1 MSTIHDPDD
10 EYYDPKIYREYIRLY
25 DLSLQ
30 IHPIISEVQRAV
42 EYLLENNAE
51 NLESALH
58 WGEKAII
65 TLRLGLQKQK
75 KINDAIKNK
84 IDEIRGTDD
93 VEKRESLLASRQ
105 AYVVEMA

>member
-1 MSTIHDPDD
+1 MSTIHDPDN

-25 DLSLQ
+25 DLGLQ
-30 IHPIISEVQRAV
+30 IHPIISEVQRSV

-65 TLRLGLQKQK
+65 TLRLGLREQK
-75 KINDAIKNK
+75 KKLMRLRTK
-84 IDEIRGTDD
+84 LM
-93 VEKRESLLASRQ
+93 K
-105 AYVVEMA
+105 YVVRTMLRNENRC